1 MNFTSKRMT
10 LNKNGSVAYLTHNN
24 LSKIDFI
31 NHAFS
36 TRLGGVS
43 TGEFSSMN
51 LSFGRGDSNENV
63 IQNYKLF
70 CTAAGF
76 DYNTLVSSKQDHH
89 TIVRRVSRDDVG
101 IGIWKPADMESVDG
115 LITNQR
121 GVTLVT
127 HYADCTPLFF
137 VDTANKAVGLAH
149 GGWRGTVAGIAYIT
163 IQRMIEEFGTN
174 PDNLICAIGPAIS
187 KCCYEVDE
195 PVYEQFNKL
204 TQLSRADFITP
215 KANGKYIIDLL
226 EVNKQFMQL
235 AGVREENISVGDVCT
250 MCNSELLF
258 SHRASK
264 GKRGGMVAMMCIK

>member
-1 MNFTSKRMT
+1 MNFTSKTMT
-10 LNKNGSVAYLTHNN
+10 LNTKGSVAYLTHNN

-70 CTAAGF
+70 CAAAGF
-76 DYNTLVSSKQDHH
+76 DYNTIVSSKQDHH
-89 TIVRRVSRDDVG
+89 TIIRRVSRNDVG

-115 LITNQR
+115 LITNQS

-137 VDTANKAVGLAH
+137 VDTVNKAVGLAH

-187 KCCYEVDE
+187 KCCYEVDK

-215 KANGKYIIDLL
+215 KANGKYIIDLH

-235 AGVREENISVGDVCT
+235 AGVRKENISVGDVCT